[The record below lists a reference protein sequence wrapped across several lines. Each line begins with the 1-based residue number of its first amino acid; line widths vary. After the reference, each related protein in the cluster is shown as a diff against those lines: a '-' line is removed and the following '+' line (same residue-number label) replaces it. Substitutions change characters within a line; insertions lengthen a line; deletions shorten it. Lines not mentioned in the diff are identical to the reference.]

1 MKVKNNSYL
10 CTQVSIIIMI
20 SKARIKWIKSLE
32 MRKYRLQQNAFVAEG
47 PKLVGELLDVC
58 QASHQ
63 KLDVCQDA
71 HQDAPYSTPLYLA
84 ATKDWLSQN
93 LHLINN
99 IKEVDEVSKQEL
111 ERASLLRTPQNV
123 LAVFSIPK
131 EKLQLSSLENQLVLA
146 LDGVQDPGNLGT
158 ILRIADWFG
167 IHHVLCS
174 EGTADVYNPK
184 CVQSC
189 MGALARVKVSYCNLP
204 EVLRKTEMPVY
215 GTFLD
220 GKDIYKEELSQDGI
234 IVMGNEGNGISEE
247 VGKLVNRRLYVPN
260 FPKGSSTTESLN
272 VAVCTGIVCA
282 EFRRR

>member
-1 MKVKNNSYL
+1 
-10 CTQVSIIIMI
+10 MI

-123 LAVFSIPK
+123 LAVFPIPK

-189 MGALARVKVSYCNLP
+189 MGALARVKVFYCNLP
-204 EVLRKTEMPVY
+204 EVLGQVEMPVF

-220 GKDIYKEELSQDGI
+220 GTDIYKEELSGEGI
-234 IVMGNEGNGISEE
+234 IVMGNEGNGISQP
-247 VGKLVNRRLYVPN
+247 VAKLVNRRLYVPN
-260 FPKGSSTTESLN
+260 YPKGSLTTESLN
-272 VAVCTGIVCA
+272 VAVATGIVCA

>member
-47 PKLVGELLDVC
+47 PKLVGEL
-58 QASHQ
+58 
-63 KLDVCQDA
+63 LDVCQDA

-123 LAVFSIPK
+123 LAVFPIPK

-204 EVLRKTEMPVY
+204 EVLRETKMPVY

-220 GKDIYKEELSQDGI
+220 GKDIYNEELSQDGI